1 MKKVF
6 ADAAYF
12 IAQLN
17 PREQLHSRARAV
29 SSQLG
34 QARFVTTEM
43 VLTEVLAFYA
53 DKGLRLREAAALS
66 VERLRSDPN
75 VTIIPQTS
83 IQFQEGLAHYKQ
95 HRDKDWS
102 LTDCTSFL
110 AMNEE
115 GIREALTHDEH
126 FQQAGFLALLRA
138 E

>member
-53 DKGLRLREAAALS
+53 DKGWRIVPGCAATA
-66 VERLRSDPN
+66 
-75 VTIIPQTS
+75 
-83 IQFQEGLAHYKQ
+83 
-95 HRDKDWS
+95 
-102 LTDCTSFL
+102 
-110 AMNEE
+110 
-115 GIREALTHDEH
+115 
-126 FQQAGFLALLRA
+126 
-138 E
+138 